1 MLAVRHVRN
10 VTVYSRQLSFVKSL
24 RYMLAS
30 FMADESLRFRHVYQI
45 QDIALLAAA
54 DYHVLGHHVSIEEIV
69 VVEILKALEELD
81 AYLRDSIDA
90 KFSARKI
97 AQLA

>member
-10 VTVYSRQLSFVKSL
+10 VTVYSRQLSLVKSL

-45 QDIALLAAA
+45 QDIALLATA
-54 DYHVLGHHVSIEEIV
+54 DYYVLGHHVSIEEIV
-69 VVEILKALEELD
+69 VVEILEALEELD
-81 AYLRDSIDA
+81 AYLADSVHA